1 MLMSLSALTT
11 QSYSLLYGNF
21 VVLNAS
27 HHQNPNQVK
36 ADIKGEKTTYLI
48 SFATMSIQH
57 PIICK
62 TFSDSTIY
70 FIPKDCESQR
80 RSAGNEFSSCSYWL
94 PLLFCSCG
102 VDPKP
107 ADADSHSGFV
117 AQSTLPSTHALHLH
131 HMCWCR
137 CESSL
142 QTN

>member
-1 MLMSLSALTT
+1 MSLSALTT
-11 QSYSLLYGNF
+11 LSYSLLSGNF

-27 HHQNPNQVK
+27 HHQNLNQVN
-36 ADIKGEKTTYLI
+36 AEIKGEKTTYLI

-57 PIICK
+57 PIMCK
-62 TFSDSTIY
+62 TFSDSTVY
-70 FIPKDCESQR
+70 FIPCESQR
-80 RSAGNEFSSCSYWL
+80 WSAGNEFSCCFGWL

-102 VDPKP
+102 VDPQP

-131 HMCWCR
+131 HTCWCR